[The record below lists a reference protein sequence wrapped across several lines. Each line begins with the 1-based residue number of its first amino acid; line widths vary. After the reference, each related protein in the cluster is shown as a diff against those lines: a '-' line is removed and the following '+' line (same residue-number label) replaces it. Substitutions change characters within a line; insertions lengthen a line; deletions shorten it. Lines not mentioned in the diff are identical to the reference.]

1 MYTTSESIGR
11 KLRGLMAERSTTQKE
26 LARELGMTQQAL
38 SSRIR
43 GLTSFSV
50 DELVNIARVLDVDAA
65 GLVAAVEPNRPTA
78 VAS

>member
-1 MYTTSESIGR
+1 
-11 KLRGLMAERSTTQKE
+11 MAERSTTQKE